1 MPYTELRIHNTL
13 FWDIPCTSHLTVNE
27 MYTQYPRTVMELP
40 LEIYKKLGVTKTPT
54 LSLP

>member
-1 MPYTELRIHNTL
+1 MPYTKLRIHNTL
-13 FWDIPCTSHLTVNE
+13 FWDILCTSHLTVNE
-27 MYTQYPRTVMELP
+27 MYTEYPRTVMELP